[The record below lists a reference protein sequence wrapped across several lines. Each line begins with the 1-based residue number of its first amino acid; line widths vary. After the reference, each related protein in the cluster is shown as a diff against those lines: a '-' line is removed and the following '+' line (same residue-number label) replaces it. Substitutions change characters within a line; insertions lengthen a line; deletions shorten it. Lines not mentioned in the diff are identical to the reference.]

1 MASTS
6 VRVALRVRPMNKHE
20 VHIDSKECVTLV
32 PDAPQIM
39 IGSERSFTYDY
50 VYSSDTAQE
59 DVFGSSAKPLVDK
72 LIEGFNTTILAYGQT
87 GSGKTYSMGTA
98 IDGSS
103 ITPEHQG
110 IVPRAITYLFRELEA
125 RQALDPTF
133 KYEVAVSFLEL
144 YNEDL
149 IDLLNPASHENHKKG
164 NKSDTIHIREDSNGR
179 IYWLG
184 VKEVTVS
191 SPEELLGQLQKG
203 SGHRTVASTAMNA
216 VSSRSHAIFTVILH
230 QSRVEDPEAD
240 KENNPAL
247 ASEDQPSTSK
257 KSKKKARTTKITS
270 KFNFVDLAGS
280 ERMKR
285 TKATGDRAKEG
296 IAINGGL
303 LALGNVI
310 SALGDESKKAIHV
323 PYRDSKLTRLLQD
336 SLGGN
341 SHTLMLAC
349 ISPAD
354 TSFCESLN
362 TLKYANR
369 ARNIK
374 NLITVNEEYGESS
387 AEVIQLRQKL
397 AKLEAEITNLR
408 AGGVDETVKHE
419 YEEQI
424 KELRGIAGQE
434 KLKRCKLEAE
444 MHTVCAER
452 DAFAAEIKL
461 FEEESGSYT
470 KMPRTGLSSPRK
482 TSLNN
487 NHGAGTSS
495 PRKTSLNNVTN
506 NNNHHITF
514 ADDDAGEGSRY
525 HENLREE
532 GHHDNYYNGHDE
544 GNSEAP
550 ESSHDAANNK
560 ENTETPRRLRRTARD
575 TIEQAREQIKQGL
588 LFLKNGGS
596 KPEDPLLSRL
606 INTPSSTK
614 SESYIDQMIKPNTPP
629 EKRRSGSVSFS
640 DVQTIEVPAW
650 EESTPPQPVRRSSGS
665 SRSVS
670 FSDQQISPHS
680 TKSSSQNST
689 GNSSQQQNAIT
700 LQRMLHQIQA
710 DIEVKEQLVSQ
721 LERAEEEFTAMRIH
735 YDNRITAMNQYY
747 EEQIIAMR
755 DNIVSLE
762 RERDAALKRGG
773 GGSISTRDKASVIQE
788 MKMHYEHKLKKL
800 SIELLDLN
808 KKYHASNHAHQLTKS
823 QNDSAVKSMKGQLEQ
838 LKAEKIRMGKSFKDD
853 ADKIREM
860 TERKDR
866 EIENLR
872 RKEKVAQKERKR
884 IERAHESQRLV
895 LEKRNREVLQIN
907 NKLKAVMLLLKR
919 TSTPKAIAKVFR
931 GKRPN
936 KVVPVP
942 KDDIHSELF
951 LIAKE
956 KRRSIDQALDQF
968 VYTKGSS
975 QLLDELYRKKEELVH
990 KQQTRRNEREHI
1002 DKEYLEVYGNLD
1014 LIVQNERASKL
1025 DGEIE
1030 LLQQEISLISAQIR
1044 AIHDNVGNYKPEGI
1058 QYENGFGAA
1067 IKIMKDLDPFEQQTL
1082 LESYLED
1089 VVGLRT
1095 KEWSHEVKEQH
1106 YEKILAD
1113 LRQKLIL
1120 MREAGKMTTFTYEEK
1135 IKNLEEQLGTRLEDG
1150 VYSTHLMF
1158 DKIYQST
1165 FDDNILGGAITDSP
1179 TLSPERQSQ
1188 RPSLPQEW
1196 MENGQST
1203 RKLEQEANAD
1213 IDNRRVLR
1221 LRRESQNFNR
1231 ERRDSSA
1238 SEKDINEIKV
1248 RRNSATVSEKEMS
1261 ADSIKR
1267 RSSIIHRDSGYFSGV

>member
-20 VHIDSKECVTLV
+20 IHIDSQNCVTLI

-50 VYSSDTAQE
+50 VYSADTAQE
-59 DVFGSSAKPLVDK
+59 DVFGSCARPLVDK
-72 LIEGFNTTILAYGQT
+72 LIEGQT

-98 IDGSS
+98 LDGAS
-103 ITPEHQG
+103 IAPEHQG
-110 IVPRAITYLFRELEA
+110 IVPRAISYLFQELEA
-125 RQALDPTF
+125 RKAQNPSF

-149 IDLLNPASHENHKKG
+149 IDLLNPASHEQNHKKG
-164 NKSDTIHIREDSNGR
+164 NKSETIHIREDSNGR

-203 SGHRTVASTAMNA
+203 SGCRTVASTAMNA

-230 QSRVEDPEAD
+230 QTRVDDPEAD

-247 ASEDQPSTSK
+247 ASEDQPSSSSPPK

-387 AEVIQLRQKL
+387 AE
-397 AKLEAEITNLR
+397 
-408 AGGVDETVKHE
+408 ETVKHE

-424 KELRGIAGQE
+424 KELQGIAGQE

-452 DAFAAEIKL
+452 DALKAEVKL
-461 FEEESGSYT
+461 LEEESGSYT
-470 KMPRTGLSSPRK
+470 RMPRTGLSSPRK

-487 NHGAGTSS
+487 NNHNGTGTSS
-495 PRKTSLNNVTN
+495 PRKTSLNN
-506 NNNHHITF
+506 HITF
-514 ADDDAGEGSRY
+514 ADDYMGEGSRSQE
-525 HENLREE
+525 HHREE
-532 GHHDNYYNGHDE
+532 EHYYNNEQHDE
-544 GNSEAP
+544 QVSILP
-550 ESSHDAANNK
+550 ESSHDVDNYANHR

-575 TIEQAREQIKQGL
+575 TIEQAKEQIKQGM
-588 LFLKNGGS
+588 LFLKNSGS

-614 SESYIDQMIKPNTPP
+614 SESYIDQMIKPAQH

-650 EESTPPQPVRRSSGS
+650 EESAPPQPVRRSSGS

-689 GNSSQQQNAIT
+689 SNSSQQQNAIT

-721 LERAEEEFTAMRIH
+721 LERAEEEFTTMRTH
-735 YDNRITAMNQYY
+735 YENRITAMNQYY
-747 EEQIIAMR
+747 EEQITAMR

-762 RERDAALKRGG
+762 RERDAALKRSG
-773 GGSISTRDKASVIQE
+773 GGSISTRDKASIISE
-788 MKMHYEHKLKKL
+788 LKMQYEHKLKKM
-800 SIELLDLN
+800 SIELAELN
-808 KKYHASNHAHQLTKS
+808 KKYHASNHAHQQTKT
-823 QNDSAVKSMKGQLEQ
+823 QNDSAAKNMKKELEH
-838 LKAEKIRMGKSFKDD
+838 LKAEKIRMIKTFKDD
-853 ADKIREM
+853 AEKFKEM

-872 RKEKVAQKERKR
+872 RKEKIAQKERKR

-942 KDDIHSELF
+942 KDDIHAELF
-951 LIAKE
+951 AIGVQ
-956 KRRSIDQALDQF
+956 KRKSIDQALDQF
-968 VYTKGSS
+968 IFNRESS
-975 QLLDELYRKKEELVH
+975 NLLDELYRKKEELVH
-990 KQQTRRNEREHI
+990 KQQALRNEREEI
-1002 DKEYLEVYGNLD
+1002 DRVYFETYGNLD
-1014 LIVQNERASKL
+1014 LVAGDERASKL
-1025 DGEIE
+1025 DEEIE
-1030 LLQQEISLISAQIR
+1030 MLQHEITFTASQIR
-1044 AIHDNVGNYKPEGI
+1044 AIQNETVNYKPEGI
-1058 QYENGFGAA
+1058 NYENGFEAA

-1082 LESYLED
+1082 LESYLGD
-1089 VVGLRT
+1089 VVELRK
-1095 KEWSHEVKEQH
+1095 KEWSYRVKEQH
-1106 YEKILAD
+1106 HEKIITE
-1113 LRQKLIL
+1113 LRKKLLL
-1120 MREAGKMTTFTYEEK
+1120 MRNAGKMTAFTYEEK
-1135 IKNLEEQLGTRLEDG
+1135 IKNLEEDLGTRLEDG
-1150 VYSTHLMF
+1150 VYTTHLVF

-1165 FDDNILGGAITDSP
+1165 FETNKILGDTLTDSP
-1179 TLSPERQSQ
+1179 MPSPAERTSQ

-1196 MENGQST
+1196 MTSQENGQST
-1203 RKLEQEANAD
+1203 RKLEQEAGVD
-1213 IDNRRVLR
+1213 FDNRRVLR
-1221 LRRESQNFNR
+1221 LKRESQIFDR

-1238 SEKDINEIKV
+1238 SERDISETNS
-1248 RRNSATVSEKEMS
+1248 RRNSGTFSEKEMS
-1261 ADSIKR
+1261 VDPNKKKR